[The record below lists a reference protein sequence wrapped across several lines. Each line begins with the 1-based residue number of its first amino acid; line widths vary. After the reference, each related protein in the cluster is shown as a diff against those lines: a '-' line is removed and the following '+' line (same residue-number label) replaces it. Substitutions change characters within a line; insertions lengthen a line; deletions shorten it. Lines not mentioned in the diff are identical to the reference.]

1 MKTCL
6 YLRRML
12 LAAWGALS
20 LTSHPARAQVT
31 LNIDAGER
39 GALIGERHY
48 GIFFEEINHAGDGGL
63 YAELISNRS
72 FEDNA
77 SAPDNWQAVNNA
89 RMSLTSDGLLNDAQQ
104 HALELEMKTAG
115 DGLCNGGFWG
125 IHIVEGQTYK
135 LSFWIKGKTA

>member
-1 MKTCL
+1 
-6 YLRRML
+6 ML

-63 YAELISNRS
+63 YAELISTARS
-72 FEDNA
+72 
-77 SAPDNWQAVNNA
+77 
-89 RMSLTSDGLLNDAQQ
+89 
-104 HALELEMKTAG
+104 KTM
-115 DGLCNGGFWG
+115 LP
-125 IHIVEGQTYK
+125 HPTT
-135 LSFWIKGKTA
+135 GKR